1 MSTTYKNIEI
11 LELDENSKL
20 FKIYDELE
28 NLCVDLSGIVC
39 ASWLTGIEFEIYS
52 WYIKDINYNWLL
64 IDECKNYCTE
74 NTNYINQ
81 LIKTAIDHD
90 IFIAW
95 IRNDKYF
102 DNSCHITF
110 KNFLKLYHNYKNKQI
125 TTF

>member
-102 DNSCHITF
+102 DNSCPITF

>member
-39 ASWLTGIEFEIYS
+39 TSWLTGIEFEIYS

-90 IFIAW
+90 IFIVW

-102 DNSCHITF
+102 DNSCPITF

>member
-1 MSTTYKNIEI
+1 MTTTYENIEI

-95 IRNDKYF
+95 IKHDKHF
-102 DNSCHITF
+102 DNSCPITF